1 MTVLYMASA
10 LVVPDSGVSAWLVL
24 AADAAVLD
32 RLAEWFIGQ
41 PAFKTEVAMLALGNA
56 FAGAGFLVLGATRL
70 GLDLPPVAGLHMLSV
85 GALGCADHRGPAAH
99 GPRSPGPAVAGPW
112 GGLADGCRRF
122 RPRSPGIRLRLRPC
136 AVALELADRAVNI
149 DMGGPSM
156 SATRVTFPPIG
167 SCAIDIR
174 QSSALGSSLRSRR
187 KGSCVSRLFTGLP
200 FVTR

>member
-85 GALGCADHRGPAAH
+85 GALGCADHRRACGTRAAI
-99 GPRSPGPAVAGPW
+99 SW
-112 GGLADGCRRF
+112 TCRG
-122 RPRSPGIRLRLRPC
+122 RPLGRPC
-136 AVALELADRAVNI
+136 
-149 DMGGPSM
+149 
-156 SATRVTFPPIG
+156 
-167 SCAIDIR
+167 
-174 QSSALGSSLRSRR
+174 
-187 KGSCVSRLFTGLP
+187 
-200 FVTR
+200 